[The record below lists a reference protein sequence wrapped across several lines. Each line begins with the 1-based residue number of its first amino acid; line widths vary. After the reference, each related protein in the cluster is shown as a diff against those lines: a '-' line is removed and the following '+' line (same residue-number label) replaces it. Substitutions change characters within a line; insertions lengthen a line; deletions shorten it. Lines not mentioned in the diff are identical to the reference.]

1 MSDLVRLAAL
11 NNAGWCD
18 AVFRAH
24 GLAGHFDG
32 SVWLNRNPAPR
43 FYPNAVTLRPDDD
56 QTQLDALV
64 TLAADLPG
72 GFAVK
77 DSFAALDL
85 APLGFAPL
93 FSATWIGRPA
103 GIPAPQGDAGLD
115 WGTVSTPADFDAWRA
130 GWSGTD
136 PAPSPFA
143 APLLADPAITLIA
156 GWRGDAVV
164 AGAALNRSPGALGW
178 SNVFGPDDAYEACR
192 AAALRFALG
201 LAGDL
206 PLIGYERGDDLAR
219 SLDLGFAPLGPLT
232 IWEC

>member
-11 NNAGWCD
+11 NNAAWCD
-18 AVFRAH
+18 AMFRAH
-24 GLAGHFDG
+24 GLAGETDG
-32 SVWLNRNPAPR
+32 AIWLNRNPAPR
-43 FYPNAVTLRPDDD
+43 FYPNAVTLGRDDGER
-56 QTQLDALV
+56 QLAAV
-64 TLAADLPG
+64 ATLAADLPG

-93 FSATWIGRPA
+93 FSATWIGRQP
-103 GIPAPQGDAGLD
+103 GLPPPQGDAGLD
-115 WGTVSTPADFDAWRA
+115 WKIVSTPASFGAWQA

-136 PAPSPFA
+136 PSPSPFA
-143 APLLADPAITLIA
+143 PALLADPAVTLVA

-164 AGAALNRSPGALGW
+164 AGAALHRSPGAMGW
-178 SNVFGPDDAYEACR
+178 SNVFGPAEVLPECR

-206 PLIGYERGDDLAR
+206 PLVGYERGDDLAQ
-219 SLDLGFAPLGPLT
+219 SLALGFAPLGPLT
-232 IWEC
+232 IWGC

>member
-11 NNAGWCD
+11 NNAAWCD

-24 GLAGHFDG
+24 GLAGETDG
-32 SVWLNRNPAPR
+32 AIWLNRNPAPR
-43 FYPNAVTLRPDDD
+43 FYPNAVTLGRHEGER
-56 QTQLDALV
+56 QLAAV
-64 TLAADLPG
+64 TALAADLPG

-93 FSATWIGRPA
+93 FSATWIVRPA
-103 GIPAPQGDAGLD
+103 GLPAPDGDAGLD
-115 WGTVSTPADFDAWRA
+115 WKIASTPADFDAWQA

-136 PAPSPFA
+136 PSPSPFA
-143 APLLADPAITLIA
+143 PALLADEDVTLIA
-156 GWRGDAVV
+156 GWRDDAVV

-178 SNVFGPDDAYEACR
+178 SNVFGPSEAGPDCR
-192 AAALRFALG
+192 AAALRLALG

-206 PLIGYERGDDLAR
+206 PLIGYGHGDDLAR
-219 SLDLGFAPLGPLT
+219 SLALGFAPLGPLT
-232 IWEC
+232 IWGC